1 MAGSASARLC
11 VSMRFEPPTEG
22 LAQHERVV
30 WARKQGIGFFLPFS
44 VIWIVVLGTGGIAVS
59 FAMGGVPLGVLVSTL
74 VAVAMAFW
82 TRALVVALRSK
93 FFLTNQ
99 RVVATRGGVIFKQV
113 PLSHFVGVPMR
124 GGGRRLSG
132 ERPARVRGPDL
143 RPGFGRHRRALHG
156 SDRRGGGRLPRARQ
170 SDCVPLL
177 WMQDLRPR
185 FHVQQLRRSAVACGS
200 LLRPQPLSPRM
211 HDSSRLRQSLLP
223 RPRHWQKEWDS
234 HHWRNQHPKAL
245 CPSSAHHR
253 SL

>member
-1 MAGSASARLC
+1 
-11 VSMRFEPPTEG
+11 MRFEPPTEG
-22 LAQHERVV
+22 LAQYERVV

-44 VIWIVVLGTGGIAVS
+44 VIWIVVLGAGGIGVS
-59 FAMGGVPLGVLVSTL
+59 FALVGVPLGVLVSTL

-82 TRALVVALRSK
+82 TRALVVALSSK

-200 LLRPQPLSPRM
+200 CDAVVVHAAKPCRGAGTIGPLGRTSRVPRRRVSAIPCSPELLV
-211 HDSSRLRQSLLP
+211 LRSV
-223 RPRHWQKEWDS
+223 R
-234 HHWRNQHPKAL
+234 
-245 CPSSAHHR
+245 
-253 SL
+253 